1 MSSVTFRRVGLSTVT
16 GIVAGFAASPLANA
30 VVTWTF
36 LAVLLIGWALVTVRN
51 RRHGFRLNEHAP
63 MTPDAEM
70 QTRSAVDTWAPSVIA
85 VLPYAALTFGGVIED
100 EVFGWIWAAAV
111 AVAVSCALIWWT
123 LTTDR
128 TRNIPV
134 PTGQGA
140 RTMCRL
146 LLALDAVPSGRQVN
160 RSALIHEAEPLGMSA
175 DEVADTIAD
184 LAARDKLVVVTE
196 RERSGERVDW
206 ISLTEA
212 GAADAADTAHPA
224 DPAS

>member
-1 MSSVTFRRVGLSTVT
+1 MSSATSLRIGLSTLT

-30 VVTWTF
+30 AVTWTF
-36 LAVLLIGWALVTVRN
+36 LAILLIGGALVTVHN

-63 MTPDAEM
+63 MKPDAEM
-70 QTRSAVDTWAPSVIA
+70 PTRTFLDTWAPAVI
-85 VLPYAALTFGGVIED
+85 VVFLYAALTLGSVIED
-100 EVFGWIWAAAV
+100 EVIGWIWAAVV
-111 AVAVSCALIWWT
+111 AVAVSWALIWWT

-146 LLALDAVPSGRQVN
+146 LLTLNAVPSGRQVN
-160 RSALIHEAEPLGMSA
+160 RSALIHEAEALGMSV
-175 DEVADTIAD
+175 DEVAGTIAD

-224 DPAS
+224 DTAS